1 MFFFVLFLFYIAT
14 RRLIKS
20 GFARNACSGLAPLSS
35 NFASRAVALAEWF
48 MRGKGAQRQRVLIEE
63 SRGKVAT
70 DSRASLNFGVSH
82 LPDLQ
87 KLRRRKSLT
96 KWIVYVLLVFIF
108 LEVYSRLFIDF
119 PFETAEEVAILR
131 DALRY
136 REAVARK
143 ESAKAK
149 VENKPPVAKPSA
161 KKSAQTDQQRSR
173 KQAKA
178 RMEKTGEINDVAS
191 YLILK

>member
-1 MFFFVLFLFYIAT
+1 MVYAWK
-14 RRLIKS
+14 RCPEAKS
-20 GFARNACSGLAPLSS
+20 F
-35 NFASRAVALAEWF
+35 
-48 MRGKGAQRQRVLIEE
+48 LIEE

-119 PFETAEEVAILR
+119 PFETAEEVAKKNIHSIVGKRFVVTGGSAGIGFETARVLTKYGGTVTIASRSETRR
-131 DALRY
+131 D
-136 REAVARK
+136 
-143 ESAKAK
+143 SCFQ
-149 VENKPPVAKPSA
+149 N
-161 KKSAQTDQQRSR
+161 
-173 KQAKA
+173 
-178 RMEKTGEINDVAS
+178 
-191 YLILK
+191 